1 MGEWV
6 GSCRQW
12 KQAGTHENAQA
23 ALTNAPEH
31 RLCGAP
37 VPVCLTDR
45 VATET
50 RECGVVGRATC
61 GVTGRDDGRVGS
73 IPHGAW
79 SIRIRSHRHRRAHP
93 VSDNPGTRRGRVERN
108 SLNFRQR
115 DMFQRGDNCTNSYV
129 SCVVFDSLTYSG
141 SCRLCAGSQHARH
154 RCVPKLLREI

>member
-12 KQAGTHENAQA
+12 KQAGSHENAQA

-73 IPHGAW
+73 IPWSYGRSASDPTGIAALIRCRTVLALGAVRW
-79 SIRIRSHRHRRAHP
+79 S
-93 VSDNPGTRRGRVERN
+93 
-108 SLNFRQR
+108 
-115 DMFQRGDNCTNSYV
+115 
-129 SCVVFDSLTYSG
+129 
-141 SCRLCAGSQHARH
+141 
-154 RCVPKLLREI
+154 EIL

>member
-73 IPHGAW
+73 IPWSMVDPHPIPPASPRSSGVGQSWHSARSGGAKFFKFP
-79 SIRIRSHRHRRAHP
+79 SA
-93 VSDNPGTRRGRVERN
+93 
-108 SLNFRQR
+108 
-115 DMFQRGDNCTNSYV
+115 
-129 SCVVFDSLTYSG
+129 
-141 SCRLCAGSQHARH
+141 
-154 RCVPKLLREI
+154 